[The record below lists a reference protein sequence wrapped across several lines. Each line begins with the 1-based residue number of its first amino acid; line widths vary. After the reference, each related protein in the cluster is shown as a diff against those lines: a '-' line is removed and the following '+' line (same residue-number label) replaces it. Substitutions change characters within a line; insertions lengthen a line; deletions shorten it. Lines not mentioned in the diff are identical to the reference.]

1 VKLLRCITIWLWALG
16 ALGALGCNTSWSAEI
31 VILSSER
38 SAGYVEAGQAA
49 LSELTRAGVKRGDVA
64 QLVTSEMG
72 ATDWAAAQET
82 KVWLT
87 LGSDALSRAL
97 QRDGRPAVVAAL
109 IPRQS
114 FDRIVRAAPRAT
126 NPAIAVYLDQP
137 LGRQVDLLH
146 LALPSVQKVGAL
158 WGSESIAQQAE
169 LQAALQARNL
179 KLVNGY
185 FTAGNTLFSALR
197 PVLDEAQALLAVADP
212 EVYNGSTV
220 SNILL
225 ATYRSQVPVM
235 AFSPAYVNAGALLA
249 LYSTPRQIG
258 TQAAG
263 VVRQVQLGGATV
275 VASQYP
281 ADFSVAVNT
290 HVARSLGFTLDE
302 VALAVRLQKLERRQ

>member
-1 VKLLRCITIWLWALG
+1 VKLLRCVSFWLWVLG
-16 ALGALGCNTSWSAEI
+16 ILSSSAARSAEI

-49 LSELTRAGVKRGDVA
+49 LYELAGGGIKRGDVV
-64 QLVTSEMG
+64 QLVASEMS
-72 ATDWAAAQET
+72 AADWATTQGA
-82 KVWLT
+82 KVWLS

-97 QRDGRPAVVAAL
+97 QRDGRPPVVAAL

-114 FDRIVRAAPRAT
+114 FDRIVKAAPRAT
-126 NPAIAVYLDQP
+126 SPAVAVYLDQP
-137 LGRQVDLLH
+137 LGRQVDLLR
-146 LALPSVQKVGAL
+146 LALPNVQKVGAL
-158 WGSESIAQQAE
+158 WGPESILQQAE

-179 KLVNGY
+179 QLVSGS
-185 FTAGNTLFSALR
+185 FTAGNSLFSALR
-197 PVLDEAQALLAVADP
+197 PVLDDAQALLAVADP

-225 ATYRSQVPVM
+225 ATYRAQLPVM

-258 TQAAG
+258 TQAASLVRQQLAGTTG
-263 VVRQVQLGGATV
+263 VV
-275 VASQYP
+275 SQYP
-281 ADFSVAVNT
+281 VDFSVAINE

-302 VALAVRLQKLERRQ
+302 TSLLARLRRLERRP

>member
-1 VKLLRCITIWLWALG
+1 VKLLRCIVTWMWALG
-16 ALGALGCNTSWSAEI
+16 VLGCSASWSAEI

-38 SAGYVEAGQAA
+38 SAGYLEAGQAA
-49 LSELTRAGVKRGDVA
+49 LYELARAGVKRGDVV
-64 QLVTSEMG
+64 QLVASEMVAADWGSTQG
-72 ATDWAAAQET
+72 A
-82 KVWLT
+82 KVWIT

-114 FDRIVRAAPRAT
+114 FDRIVKAAPRAT
-126 NPAIAVYLDQP
+126 SPAVAVYLDQP

-146 LALPSVQKVGAL
+146 LALPNVQKVGAL
-158 WGSESIAQQAE
+158 WGPESVSQQPE

-179 KLVNGY
+179 QLVNGSL
-185 FTAGNTLFSALR
+185 TAGNSLFSALK

-225 ATYRSQVPVM
+225 ATYRAQLPVM

-263 VVRQVQLGGATV
+263 VVRQLQTGGATV

-281 ADFSVAVNT
+281 VDFSVAVNE
-290 HVARSLGFTLDE
+290 HVARSLGFALDE
-302 VALAVRLQKLERRQ
+302 AALTARLQKLERRQ